1 MPAPARRLAVLAAPL
16 VTALLAACGP
26 RAADVPADPGARAAR
41 RIAVLPFRTGGSL
54 DPTGRFSAAP
64 NASVPEDLG
73 VYVAER
79 LAADLTTLGAQTVSV
94 DAVLAATPVAGAA
107 LYDTRLAVRVGR
119 ALEADTAVLGAVRRY
134 VERVGSALSV
144 ESPAS
149 VEYQAMVVD
158 VASGTVI
165 GSYVFDFTQQPLAAD
180 ITTLPDFLQGGG
192 KWRTRK
198 EILDRSLQKTAAKV
212 NGTVWKRE
220 TSGLREPIR

>member
-1 MPAPARRLAVLAAPL
+1 MPAPRFLALAAPL
-16 VTALLAACGP
+16 VAALLAACGP
-26 RAADVPADPGARAAR
+26 RAADVPAEPGVRPVR

-54 DPTGRFSAAP
+54 DPAGRFVAATG
-64 NASVPEDLG
+64 AGAVPEDLG
-73 VYVAER
+73 PYVAER
-79 LAADLTTLGAQTVSV
+79 LTADLGALGAHTIPV
-94 DAVLAATPVAGAA
+94 DAVLSATPVAGAA
-107 LYDTRLAVRVGR
+107 LYDTKLAARVGR
-119 ALEADTAVLGAVRRY
+119 ALEADTAVYGAVRRY

-149 VEYQAMVVD
+149 VEYQVMVVD

-198 EILDRSLQKTAAKV
+198 EILDRSLQKTATKV
-212 NGTVWKRE
+212 NGTVWKRK